1 VSLANQDDDDDGP
14 SIDKPLYS
22 FDNIFNIGSQSIGV
36 RWLDQ
41 QQQPQSNL
49 LRSQSHHY
57 HSHHPDPPSAGRAL
71 RKSRAVE
78 GATVAT
84 PASFIY
90 QDGSGNIVLQAIT
103 NNTTTFPS
111 PASQKLLANYTA
123 LLSQVPTLSASY
135 YAESPVV
142 MQDAT
147 TGLQV
152 PKTIL
157 LAQNY
162 VKQWRHSFFARF
174 QLLDVETQVLSALD
188 PSSTSTSDMN
198 PLWSPDGQFVV
209 SNPLFFST
217 FSSIFLST
225 CLAIYC

>member
-123 LLSQVPTLSASY
+123 LLAQVPTLSASY

-198 PLWSPDGQFVV
+198 PLWSPDGQYVV
-209 SNPLFFST
+209 PNPPT
-217 FSSIFLST
+217 FSYVFLFQ
-225 CLAIYC
+225 LAAFFLP